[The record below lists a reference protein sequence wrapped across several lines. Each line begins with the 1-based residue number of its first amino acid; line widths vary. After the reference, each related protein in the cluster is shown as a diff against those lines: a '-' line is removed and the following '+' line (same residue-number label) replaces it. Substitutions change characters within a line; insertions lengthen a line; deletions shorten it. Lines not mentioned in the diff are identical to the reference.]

1 MQKEEKI
8 KRLRERL
15 SIEEVED
22 IAYMNRVREI
32 DKDFISKIKEVALE
46 IEEEEAIE
54 IVNTYKR
61 ERWSVYREEDY
72 GNEEKVVRSKD
83 NKFVY
88 IETENEDRE
97 FKFFGSDILEESFF
111 VKVRVRDID
120 TYLMDEMIGKFE
132 YVYNKEGLK
141 ERDKED
147 EELRISKLNS
157 FIRVNPYR
165 VLGKRYKEKG
175 YIQYKDKEGKPIKL
189 KRGYLYKC
197 GKCNSYELVE
207 DMTVNI
213 CFSNAKKRYKL
224 ESKVESNVD
233 VMHIEY
239 MKIEEVVCSVCKEKE
254 HMNKIKFLHEKSN
267 IRRIISK
274 DIFNDLAEKGKIVI
288 GNIELTRSFFGDKYS
303 NKSESNKVV
312 FNVETGRAYML
323 PTYDIDTKKKK
334 GLLQQIGV
342 SNINEVGSIIRI
354 PLKYVCQV
362 GLLMEEYMLKNDL
375 VNKKAL
381 IPFKEYMKEYLL
393 YIYKKENLDESLKN
407 LESYIDSLFDNTS
420 IEDDKQYKVS
430 SNSSD
435 TLLVLFFYNQ
445 NPYIKCKDALD
456 IARIRRFHSYYGIL
470 GGKSFPTKAKNINRI
485 RNTNLIKDLNEI
497 IGIKSKLE
505 RKLINDSERKLSAYD
520 YVYNLNATIKNQ
532 DNRNKFLNI
541 EYEHVTKN
549 KSNSLA
555 RIKVAPNPYL
565 SKLIEVFGET
575 TVTNAL
581 TKDIVKH
588 NNRIKNEYGSNPLF
602 FQISSVDDYNRRNDV
617 WYKDTI
623 RNYCDIVAVYPDYKL
638 PCDRLRLKD
647 LHDKIAKDASKIR
660 NKEKVYTYEEK
671 FMNMYDNKVIEDIT
685 FKVALSNHKLVEIGS
700 QMGICVGG
708 YWDRV
713 EIGELFIVYM
723 EREDEYIG
731 CLEISKNGMLHQAK
745 AKYNCKL
752 NDKELEL
759 LKEYCL
765 MTNIGIDTC
774 DVADKY
780 KVNRDSSKESV
791 IYKNA
796 IKITIGSKEDI
807 EKILSEEIEETEENT
822 EELDNDYDL
831 QFAF

>member
-1 MQKEEKI
+1 MQREDKI

-15 SIEEVED
+15 SIEEVGD
-22 IAYMNRVREI
+22 IAYINRVGEI
-32 DKDFISKIKEVALE
+32 DRDFISKIKEVALE

-61 ERWSVYREEDY
+61 KRWSVYREEDY

-97 FKFFGSDILEESFF
+97 FEFFGSDILEESFF

-120 TYLMDEMIGKFE
+120 TYLMDEMIGKFD
-132 YVYNKEGLK
+132 YVYNEEGLK

-147 EELRISKLNS
+147 EELRIYKFNS

-175 YIQYKDKEGKPIKL
+175 YIQYKDKEGNPIKL

-207 DMTVNI
+207 DMTVVI
-213 CFSNAKKRYKL
+213 CFSNAKNRYKI
-224 ESKVESNVD
+224 ESELD
-233 VMHIEY
+233 VMHIDY
-239 MKIEEVVCSVCKEKE
+239 INIEEVVCSVCKEKE
-254 HMNKIKFLHEKSN
+254 HMNKIEFLHEKIN
-267 IRRIISK
+267 IRRTISK

-303 NKSESNKVV
+303 NKSVSNKVV

-323 PTYDIDTKKKK
+323 PTYDIDTKRKK
-334 GLLQQIGV
+334 GSLQQIGA
-342 SNINEVGSIIRI
+342 SNMREVEDIMRI
-354 PLKYVCQV
+354 PLKYACQV
-362 GLLMEEYMLKNDL
+362 GLLMEKYMLKNDL

-381 IPFKEYMKEYLL
+381 IPFKEYMKEYIL
-393 YIYKKENLDESLKN
+393 YRYKEKNLDDRLNN
-407 LESYIDSLFDNTS
+407 LGSYIDSLFDNTS

-430 SNSSD
+430 SISSD
-435 TLLVLFFYNQ
+435 ALSVLFFYNQ
-445 NPYIKCKDALD
+445 NPYMKCKDALD
-456 IARIRRFHSYYGIL
+456 IARIRNFHYYYGIV
-470 GGKSFPTKAKNINRI
+470 GGKNFPTKARNINRI
-485 RNTNLIKDLNEI
+485 RNTNLIKELNEI

-505 RKLINDSERKLSAYD
+505 RKFINDSERKLSAYD
-520 YVYNLNATIKNQ
+520 YVHNLNTAIKNQ

-541 EYEHVTKN
+541 EYECSTRN
-549 KSNSLA
+549 RSNSFA
-555 RIKVAPNPYL
+555 SMKVVPNPYL

-581 TKDIVKH
+581 TKDIVRH
-588 NNRIKNEYGSNPLF
+588 NNKVKNKYGPELL
-602 FQISSVDDYNRRNDV
+602 QISSVDDYKIRNDV

-623 RNYCDIVAVYPDYKL
+623 RNYCDIIAVYPDYKL

-647 LHDKIAKDASKIR
+647 LHDKIAKDANKIR
-660 NKEKVYTYEEK
+660 HKEKVYTYEEK
-671 FMNMYDNKVIEDIT
+671 FMNMYDNKVIEDVT
-685 FKVALSNHKLVEIGS
+685 FKVALSNHKLADIGS

-713 EIGELFIVYM
+713 ERGELFIVYM
-723 EREDEYIG
+723 EREGKYIG
-731 CLEISKNGMLHQAK
+731 CLEISKNGILYQAK
-745 AKYNCKL
+745 AKYNYRL
-752 NDKELEL
+752 DDKELKL

-774 DVADKY
+774 DVDDKY
-780 KVNRDSSKESV
+780 KVKRDSSKESI

-796 IKITIGSKEDI
+796 IKITIAGKEDI
-807 EKILSEEIEETEENT
+807 EKVLSEEIEENT
-822 EELDNDYDL
+822 EELDDYYL
-831 QFAF
+831 PFAF

>member
-1 MQKEEKI
+1 MQREEKI
-8 KRLRERL
+8 KRFRERL
-15 SIEEVED
+15 SIEEVGD
-22 IAYMNRVREI
+22 IAYINRAREI

-46 IEEEEAIE
+46 IEEQEAIE

-61 ERWSVYREEDY
+61 ERWSVYRKEDY

-83 NKFVY
+83 NKFIY
-88 IETENEDRE
+88 IETEKEDRA

-132 YVYNKEGLK
+132 YVYNKEGIK

-147 EELRISKLNS
+147 EELGISKFNS

-175 YIQYKDKEGKPIKL
+175 YIEYKDKEGKPIKL

-207 DMTVNI
+207 DMTVII
-213 CFSNAKKRYKL
+213 CFSNAKNRYEI
-224 ESKVESNVD
+224 ESEVD

-254 HMNKIKFLHEKSN
+254 HMNKIEFLHEKSN
-267 IRRIISK
+267 IKRTISK

-303 NKSESNKVV
+303 NKSVSNKVV

-334 GLLQQIGV
+334 GSLQQIGA

-381 IPFKEYMKEYLL
+381 IPFKEYMKEYIL
-393 YIYKKENLDESLKN
+393 YRYKDMNLDDSLKN

-435 TLLVLFFYNQ
+435 ALSVLFFYNQ
-445 NPYIKCKDALD
+445 NPYMKCKDALD
-456 IARIRRFHSYYGIL
+456 IARIRRYHSYYGIV
-470 GGKSFPTKAKNINRI
+470 GGKNFPTKARNINRI
-485 RNTNLIKDLNEI
+485 RNTNLIKELNEI
-497 IGIKSKLE
+497 MGIKSKLE
-505 RKLINDSERKLSAYD
+505 RKFINDSEKKLSAYD
-520 YVYNLNATIKNQ
+520 YVHNLNAAIKNQ

-541 EYEHVTKN
+541 EYECSTRN
-549 KSNSLA
+549 GSNSFA
-555 RIKVAPNPYL
+555 SMKVAPNPYL

-588 NNRIKNEYGSNPLF
+588 NNRVKNEYGPKPLF
-602 FQISSVDDYNRRNDV
+602 FQIRHISNVDDYNRRNDV
-617 WYKDTI
+617 LYKDTI

-638 PCDRLRLKD
+638 PCDRLRFKD

-660 NKEKVYTYEEK
+660 HKEKVYTYEEK
-671 FMNMYDNKVIEDIT
+671 FMNMYDNKVIEDVT
-685 FKVALSNHKLVEIGS
+685 FKIALSNHKLADIGS

-713 EIGELFIVYM
+713 ERGELFIVSM
-723 EREDEYIG
+723 EREGKYIG
-731 CLEISKNGMLHQAK
+731 CLEISKNGILHQAK
-745 AKYNCKL
+745 AKHNCRL
-752 NDKELEL
+752 DDKELEL

-796 IKITIGSKEDI
+796 IKITIGGKEDI
-807 EKILSEEIEETEENT
+807 EKILSEETEEKT
-822 EELDNDYDL
+822 EELDDYL
-831 QFAF
+831 PFAF

>member
-1 MQKEEKI
+1 MQREDKI

-15 SIEEVED
+15 SIEEVGD
-22 IAYMNRVREI
+22 IAYINRVGEI
-32 DKDFISKIKEVALE
+32 DRDFISKIKEVALE

-61 ERWSVYREEDY
+61 KRWSVYREEDY

-88 IETENEDRE
+88 IETENEDRTFE
-97 FKFFGSDILEESFF
+97 FFGSDILEESFF

-120 TYLMDEMIGKFE
+120 TYFMDEIISK
-132 YVYNKEGLK
+132 YIHIYNKEGLK

-147 EELRISKLNS
+147 EELRIYKFNS
-157 FIRVNPYR
+157 FIRVNPYK
-165 VLGKRYKEKG
+165 VLGRHYKEKG
-175 YIQYKDKEGKPIKL
+175 YKEYKDKEGKPIKL
-189 KRGYLYKC
+189 KRGFLYKC

-207 DMTVNI
+207 DMTVII
-213 CFSNAKKRYKL
+213 CFSNARNRYKEEL
-224 ESKVESNVD
+224 ESEVD
-233 VMHIEY
+233 VMHIDY

-254 HMNKIKFLHEKSN
+254 HMNKIEFLHEKN
-267 IRRIISK
+267 IRRTISK
-274 DIFNDLAEKGKIVI
+274 DIFNDLADKGKIVI
-288 GNIELTRSFFGDKYS
+288 GNIELTRSFFGDRYS
-303 NKSESNKVV
+303 NKSVSNKVV

-334 GLLQQIGV
+334 GSLQQIGA
-342 SNINEVGSIIRI
+342 SNMREVEDIMRI
-354 PLKYVCQV
+354 PLKYACQV

-381 IPFKEYMKEYLL
+381 IPFKEYMKEYIL
-393 YIYKKENLDESLKN
+393 YRYKEKNLDDRLNN
-407 LESYIDSLFDNTS
+407 LGSYIDSLFDNTS

-430 SNSSD
+430 SISSD
-435 TLLVLFFYNQ
+435 ALSVLFFYNQ
-445 NPYIKCKDALD
+445 NPYMKCKDALD
-456 IARIRRFHSYYGIL
+456 IARIRNFHYYYGIV
-470 GGKSFPTKAKNINRI
+470 GGKNFPTKARNINRI
-485 RNTNLIKDLNEI
+485 RNTNLIKELNEI

-505 RKLINDSERKLSAYD
+505 RKFINDSESKLSAYD
-520 YVYNLNATIKNQ
+520 YVHNLNTAIKNQ

-541 EYEHVTKN
+541 EYECSTRN
-549 KSNSLA
+549 RSNSFA
-555 RIKVAPNPYL
+555 SMKVVPNPYL

-581 TKDIVKH
+581 TKDIVRH
-588 NNRIKNEYGSNPLF
+588 NNKVKNKYGPELL
-602 FQISSVDDYNRRNDV
+602 QISSVDDYKIRNDV

-623 RNYCDIVAVYPDYKL
+623 RNYCDIIAVYPDYKL

-647 LHDKIAKDASKIR
+647 LHDKIAKDANKIR
-660 NKEKVYTYEEK
+660 HKEKVYTYEEK
-671 FMNMYDNKVIEDIT
+671 FMNMYDNKVIEDVT
-685 FKVALSNHKLVEIGS
+685 FKVALSNHKLADIGS

-713 EIGELFIVYM
+713 ERGELFIVYM
-723 EREDEYIG
+723 EREDKYIG
-731 CLEISKNGMLHQAK
+731 CLEISKNGILHQAK
-745 AKYNCKL
+745 AKYNCRL
-752 NDKELEL
+752 DDKELEL

-774 DVADKY
+774 DVVDKY

-796 IKITIGSKEDI
+796 IKITIAGKEDI
-807 EKILSEEIEETEENT
+807 EKVLSEEIEEIEEI
-822 EELDNDYDL
+822 EENDYD
-831 QFAF
+831 FPFVF

>member
-1 MQKEEKI
+1 MQREDKI

-15 SIEEVED
+15 SIEEVGD
-22 IAYMNRVREI
+22 IAYINRVGEI
-32 DKDFISKIKEVALE
+32 DRDFISKIKEVALE

-61 ERWSVYREEDY
+61 KRWSVYREEDY

-97 FKFFGSDILEESFF
+97 FEFFGSDILEESFF

-120 TYLMDEMIGKFE
+120 TYLMDEMIGKFD
-132 YVYNKEGLK
+132 YVYNEEGLK

-147 EELRISKLNS
+147 EELRIYKFNS

-175 YIQYKDKEGKPIKL
+175 YIQYKDKEGNPIKL

-207 DMTVNI
+207 DMTVVI
-213 CFSNAKKRYKL
+213 CFSNAKNRYKI
-224 ESKVESNVD
+224 ESELD
-233 VMHIEY
+233 VMHIDY
-239 MKIEEVVCSVCKEKE
+239 INIEEVVCSVCKEKE
-254 HMNKIKFLHEKSN
+254 HMNKIEFLHEKIN
-267 IRRIISK
+267 IRRTISK

-303 NKSESNKVV
+303 NKSVSNKVV

-323 PTYDIDTKKKK
+323 PTYDIDTKRKK
-334 GLLQQIGV
+334 GSLQQIGA
-342 SNINEVGSIIRI
+342 SNMREVEDIMRI
-354 PLKYVCQV
+354 PLKYACQV

-381 IPFKEYMKEYLL
+381 IPFKEYMKEYIL
-393 YIYKKENLDESLKN
+393 YRYKEKNLDDRLNN
-407 LESYIDSLFDNTS
+407 LGSYIDSLFDNTS

-430 SNSSD
+430 SISSD
-435 TLLVLFFYNQ
+435 ALSVLFFYNQ
-445 NPYIKCKDALD
+445 NPYMKCKDALD
-456 IARIRRFHSYYGIL
+456 IARIRNFHYYYGIV
-470 GGKSFPTKAKNINRI
+470 GGKNFPTKARNINRI
-485 RNTNLIKDLNEI
+485 RNTNLIKELNEI

-505 RKLINDSERKLSAYD
+505 RKFINDSERKLSAYD
-520 YVYNLNATIKNQ
+520 YVHNLNTAIKNQ

-541 EYEHVTKN
+541 EYECNTRN
-549 KSNSLA
+549 KSNSFA
-555 RIKVAPNPYL
+555 SMKVVPNPYL

-581 TKDIVKH
+581 TKDIVRH
-588 NNRIKNEYGSNPLF
+588 NNKVKNKYGPELL
-602 FQISSVDDYNRRNDV
+602 QISSVDDYKIRNDV

-623 RNYCDIVAVYPDYKL
+623 RNYCDIIAVYPDYKL

-647 LHDKIAKDASKIR
+647 LHDKIAKDANKIR
-660 NKEKVYTYEEK
+660 HKEKVYTYEEK
-671 FMNMYDNKVIEDIT
+671 FMNMYDNKVIEDVT
-685 FKVALSNHKLVEIGS
+685 FKVALSNHKLADIGS

-713 EIGELFIVYM
+713 ERGELFIVYM
-723 EREDEYIG
+723 EREGKYIG
-731 CLEISKNGMLHQAK
+731 CLEISKNGILHQAK
-745 AKYNCKL
+745 AKYNCRL
-752 NDKELEL
+752 DDKELEL

-774 DVADKY
+774 DVVDKY

-796 IKITIGSKEDI
+796 IKITIAGKEDI
-807 EKILSEEIEETEENT
+807 EKVLSEEIEEIEEI
-822 EELDNDYDL
+822 EENDYD
-831 QFAF
+831 FPFVF